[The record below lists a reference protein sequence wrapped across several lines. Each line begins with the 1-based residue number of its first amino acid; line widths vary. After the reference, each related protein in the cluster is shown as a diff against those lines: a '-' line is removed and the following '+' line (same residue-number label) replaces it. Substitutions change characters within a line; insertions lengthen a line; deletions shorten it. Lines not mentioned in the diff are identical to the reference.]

1 MQLARHSLY
10 VGTRRR
16 RTLAVP
22 VVLSVALL
30 AGVAAFYFML
40 RPTVSGGVVDAY
52 SGEPIAG
59 AAVALGS
66 NTVATAGDGGFQL
79 PASSRATVLTVE
91 APSGYATVEL
101 PIAAGRRAGLRIELR
116 PTTLRGQVIN
126 ARGGAP
132 LVGVVVQA
140 VNDKNEA
147 STDAVT
153 DADGQFTLQDVP
165 EQARVVFIGNG
176 FTRREVELNRQ
187 STIEV
192 AIRPDLI
199 TGSVKGRDGAP
210 ISDARIGAAGTV
222 TTTRADGTFTLTNVP
237 DTGPISVV
245 APGYVKQ
252 RVELG
257 SAVTLDFVLD
267 PFTVKSLY
275 LTGDSLAREDK
286 FGALLAMANRT
297 EINAMVLDLKDSD
310 GLLLYDSQYAPARE
324 LGAVKP
330 VYDVRQ
336 RLAVLKQHHI
346 YTIARVV
353 AMEDPLLATKR
364 PELAIRDTTTGG
376 VWKTVNGVA
385 WVNAT
390 KPAVWDY
397 LTGIALEAADL
408 GFDEVQFD
416 YVRFPSDGNI
426 DAIDLGVPDT
436 LAVRTKAIHDFL
448 SAAHDALN
456 QRGVALSADIFG
468 IAMWDSNDNGI
479 GQQLENI
486 APAVDYLSPMIY
498 PSHFA
503 LGSIGF
509 DIPNDHPYEVILESL
524 KRGGAR
530 FPNSK
535 KKLRPWLQDF
545 SYGPG
550 IPYGAKEVRA
560 QIQATI
566 DYGASGWLLWN
577 ANNVFTEPAL
587 LPKKR

>member
-1 MQLARHSLY
+1 MLSL
-10 VGTRRR
+10 
-16 RTLAVP
+16 
-22 VVLSVALL
+22 ALL

-40 RPTVSGGVVDAY
+40 RPTVSGAVVDAY
-52 SGEPIAG
+52 TGQPVTG
-59 AAVALGS
+59 AVV
-66 NTVATAGDGGFQL
+66 TVGNNTAGTGADGTFRL
-79 PASSRATVLTVE
+79 PASSSAATLSVQP
-91 APSGYATVEL
+91 PSGYATAEV
-101 PIAAGRRAGLRIELR
+101 PIAAGRTAGLRVELR
-116 PTTLRGQVIN
+116 PTTLQGLVIN

-132 LVGVVVQA
+132 LAGVIVQA

-147 STDAVT
+147 STDAVS
-153 DADGQFTLQDVP
+153 DGDGQFTLHDMP
-165 EQARVVFIGNG
+165 ERARLVLIGNG

-187 STIEV
+187 SSIEV
-192 AIRPDLI
+192 AIRPDIL
-199 TGSVKGRDGAP
+199 TGTVKARDGTP
-210 ISDARIGAAGTV
+210 IPDARIGVTGAV
-222 TTTRADGTFTLTNVP
+222 TTTKADGAFTINNVP
-237 DTGPISVV
+237 DTGFVSVL
-245 APGYVKQ
+245 APGYVTQ
-252 RVELG
+252 RVEIG
-257 SAVTLDFVLD
+257 AAITLDFVLD

-286 FGALLAMANRT
+286 FSALLAMADRT
-297 EINAMVLDLKDSD
+297 EINAMVLDLKGSD

-330 VYDVRQ
+330 IFDVRQ
-336 RLAVLKQHHI
+336 RLAVLKQHHM

-364 PELAIRDTTTGG
+364 PELAIRDTSTGG

-426 DAIDLGVPDT
+426 EAIDLGVPDT
-436 LAVRTKAIHDFL
+436 LAVRTKAIYDFL
-448 SAAHDALN
+448 STAHDALT

-479 GQQLENI
+479 GQKLENI

-550 IPYGAKEVRA
+550 ITYGPAQVRA
-560 QIQATI
+560 QIQATA

-587 LPKKR
+587 LPKGR